1 MGEKGDLIGSVGLFL
16 LSVITLLWIWIRIV
30 AIVIVSSYISTR
42 LNFNGLLWWSSTI
55 LIFSFLLRL
64 LFFKNTLAED
74 YRSLVDK
81 KIEQDS
87 KDSCL
92 DSTLAHVLA
101 KDNSII
107 TVLQDAYGNYDIRLT
122 FNNGETYIITKDT
135 NSMVEGEFLFIMET
149 DGFNIMNKAFKID
162 TIEKVERVRN
172 WEG

>member
-1 MGEKGDLIGSVGLFL
+1 MGEKGDLIGSIGLFL
-16 LSVITLLWIWIRIV
+16 LSVITILWIWIRIV

-74 YRSLVDK
+74 YKGLVDK

-87 KDSCL
+87 KDSYL
-92 DSTLAHVLA
+92 DSALAHALA

-122 FNNGETYIITKDT
+122 FNNGETYIITK
-135 NSMVEGEFLFIMET
+135 VEGEFLFIMET